1 MGSTF
6 GNLVQELMVGFAM
19 GTVEPLML
27 LSIVPLAQVPALGI
41 EPLFLEKYY
50 EDHRLQ
56 SWRPSIVPFLCSEQK
71 R

>member
-27 LSIVPLAQVPALGI
+27 LSIVPLARVPVLGI
-41 EPLFLEKYY
+41 EPL
-50 EDHRLQ
+50 
-56 SWRPSIVPFLCSEQK
+56 
-71 R
+71 